1 MAAPENGLKAAL
13 GAGRVMAGP
22 FLSLGSEAVAD
33 IAGRAGY
40 DYVLIDAEHGPY
52 RPQVDHGPVAGA
64 RGHGDTRGGPCARPC
79 RLGAET
85 GAGRWG
91 AVHHGPDG
99 RHREQARAIASAC
112 RFPPEG
118 RRGNGGANTRAGGF
132 GALTDYTATANSQI
146 FLIAQIEGRLAMD
159 NIEAIAAVDG
169 IDALF
174 IGPADLGGDMGMR
187 DDLGAAPLW
196 DAVEDGVARIAATGK
211 VSGVFAGP
219 DRAARMI
226 DAGARLLGTGSDA
239 GLLTAAMRAHA
250 GAVE

>member
-52 RPQVDHGPVAGA
+52 DPRLIMGQLRALEATGTPAAVRVPGHADWVLKQVLDAGA
-64 RGHGDTRGGPCARPC
+64 QSIMVPMVDT
-79 RLGAET
+79 
-85 GAGRWG
+85 
-91 AVHHGPDG
+91 V
-99 RHREQARAIASAC
+99 EQARAIASAC

-118 RRGNGGANTRAGGF
+118 RRGNGGANTRSGGF
-132 GALTDYTATANSQI
+132 GALADYTATANSQI